1 MILTAKNEG
10 GWENPKPG
18 MHQAVCVDEI
28 EKKDQETNFGK
39 KDQVWL
45 VFLLDQKK
53 SDGSPIVMTR
63 KYAATLH
70 EKGALRKDLKRWRGA
85 DLTADEMASFDTARL
100 VGAQAILNIEEFQ
113 KSDGTPGTSIEAIL
127 PPAEGQNVDG
137 SGYAKKMEDHGW

>member
-1 MILTAKNEG
+1 MILTANSEG

-28 EKKDQETNFGK
+28 EKKDQETNYGK

-53 SDGSPIVMTR
+53 SDGSPMVMTR

-70 EKGALRKDLKRWRGA
+70 EKGALRKDLKSWRGA

-100 VGAQAILNIEEFQ
+100 VGAQAQLNIEEFQ
-113 KSDGTPGTSIEAIL
+113 KSDGTPGTSIGAIL
-127 PPAEGQNVDG
+127 PPADGQNVDG
-137 SGYAKKMEDHGW
+137 SGYEKKNEDPDW